1 MPRLRCRPHPSVPYE
16 HMFCYED
23 FETTSGPAP
32 SRLIRALDTTV
43 AIATLETYG
52 VVDARH
58 RPTPRPAAETSP
70 EPACHERRYSA
81 RRLRH
86 AGRPRPA
93 TAAGRIRHRT
103 AMRRVE
109 NLGR

>member
-1 MPRLRCRPHPSVPYE
+1 
-16 HMFCYED
+16 MFCHED
-23 FETTSGPAP
+23 SKTTSTPAP

-58 RPTPRPAAETSP
+58 RPPARPSAEATPERV
-70 EPACHERRYSA
+70 CQERRYSA

-93 TAAGRIRHRT
+93 TAAGRTRHRT

>member
-1 MPRLRCRPHPSVPYE
+1 
-16 HMFCYED
+16 MFCHED
-23 FETTSGPAP
+23 FQTNGGPSP

-58 RPTPRPAAETSP
+58 AQLRRSPVETATP
-70 EPACHERRYSA
+70 PACQERRYAA

-93 TAAGRIRHRT
+93 TAAGRSRHRT